1 MSDCISYI
9 KTAIGNKTTLI
20 TQVDELI
27 PYHRGTE
34 GLEGKTNII
43 AVVKAYD
50 KKDVESLLLLAN
62 ELANQPEFKFT
73 LYPISTGL
81 NWGYGTSQPPKLDIK
96 VVILDLSGLT
106 KIEFDEDLG
115 LVTVEPGVTQQLLS
129 DFFISNGDSFMVP
142 VTGAGPNASI
152 VGNAIE
158 RGYGITP
165 YTDHFA
171 AVTAIK
177 GYWANARSYSS
188 AVNALDESPNKTVDN
203 TFKWGLGPY
212 LDGLFTQSNFGI
224 VTQMTIRVAKK
235 PQKFTS
241 FIIQVPD
248 DNDLEKAIP
257 LIRQVLR
264 GYEGIVGSINLMDKR
279 RVLSMF
285 AENPNAGE
293 HKVMSSADID
303 KLSKAQQTP
312 SWTIMGSIYG
322 SKGVAKAAKNEIKSI
337 FKTLPCRQIYSD
349 SPIFTIGNAAINA
362 MPGFFF
368 KLLPFLSL
376 VKQQLTSFE
385 RGKEIMLGRPNNIAL
400 KLAYWRHQ
408 NSKQFPADELSPGRD
423 GCGLLWFAP
432 LITMKPKIMREY
444 VDYIRTTCPK
454 FNIEPLIT
462 FTNLKHDCVD
472 STIPILFD
480 LSNPDAVKDA
490 HNCLKA
496 LVLEGVKLGYIPYR
510 LNIDQQQWLLDAE
523 SPFWQTVNDIK
534 SVVDPNNIL
543 SVGRYNPRH

>member
-9 KTAIGNKTTLI
+9 KTAISNQASVI
-20 TQVDELI
+20 TNAYELT
-27 PYHRGTE
+27 PYLRGPE
-34 GLEGKTNII
+34 GLDGKTNII
-43 AVVKAYD
+43 AVVKAHNS
-50 KKDVESLLLLAN
+50 KDVESLLILAN
-62 ELANQPEFKFT
+62 ELATQAELKFT
-73 LYPISTGL
+73 IYPISTGL
-81 NWGYGTSQPPKLDIK
+81 NWGYGTSQPPECNRK
-96 VVILDLSGLT
+96 VVILDLSALT

-115 LVTVEPGVTQQLLS
+115 LVTLEPGVTQQLLS
-129 DFFISNGDSFMVP
+129 DFFISKGDNFMVP
-142 VTGAGPNASI
+142 VTGAGPSCSI
-152 VGNAIE
+152 VGNAVE

-171 AVTAIK
+171 AVTAIQ

-188 AVNALDESPNKTVDN
+188 AVNELDASQNKTADK

-235 PQKFTS
+235 PQKFIS

-248 DNDLEKAIP
+248 DKDLEKAIP
-257 LIRQVLR
+257 LIGQVLR
-264 GYEGIVGSINLMDKR
+264 EYEGIVGSINLMDKR

-285 AENPNAGE
+285 AENPNPGE

-322 SKGVAKAAKNEIKSI
+322 SKGVAKVAKSEIKSI

-349 SPIFTIGNAAINA
+349 SPIFPIGNAAINA
-362 MPGFFF
+362 MPSFFF
-368 KLLPFLSL
+368 KLLPILSL
-376 VKQQLTSFE
+376 VKHQLTSFE

-400 KLAYWRHQ
+400 KLAYWRYQ
-408 NSKQFPADELSPGRD
+408 NSKQFPADDLSPGRD
-423 GCGLLWFAP
+423 GCGLLWYAP
-432 LITMKPKIMREY
+432 LITMKPKVMREY
-444 VDYIRTTCPK
+444 VNYIRTICPK

-490 HNCLKA
+490 HNCLKE
-496 LVLEGVKLGYIPYR
+496 LVVEGVKLGYIPYR

-523 SPFWQTVNDIK
+523 SEFWKTVNDIK

-543 SVGRYNPRH
+543 SVGRYNPR

>member
-9 KTAIGNKTTLI
+9 KTAIGNNATLI
-20 TQVDELI
+20 TQADDLI

-34 GLEGKTNII
+34 GLEEKTNII

-62 ELANQPEFKFT
+62 ELANQPKFKFT
-73 LYPISTGL
+73 IYPISTGL
-81 NWGYGTSQPPKLDIK
+81 NWGYGTSQPPKCNVK
-96 VVILDLSGLT
+96 VVILDLSVLT
-106 KIEFDEDLG
+106 KIEFDEELG
-115 LVTVEPGVTQQLLS
+115 LVTLEPGVTQQLLS
-129 DFFISNGDSFMVP
+129 DFFISKGDNFMVP

-165 YTDHFA
+165 YTDHFT
-171 AVTAIK
+171 AVTALQ
-177 GYWANARSYSS
+177 GYWANGRKYFS
-188 AVNALDESPNKTVDN
+188 AVNELDESPNKTVDR
-203 TFKWGLGPY
+203 TFKWSLGPY
-212 LDGLFTQSNFGI
+212 LEGLFTQSNFGI

-235 PQKFTS
+235 PKKFIS
-241 FIIQVPD
+241 FIIQIPD
-248 DNDLEKAIP
+248 DSYLEKAIP
-257 LIRQVLR
+257 LIRRVLR
-264 GYEGIVGSINLMDKR
+264 DYEGIVGSINLMDKR

-285 AENPNAGE
+285 AENPNPGE

-322 SKGVAKAAKNEIKSI
+322 SNGVAKVAKSEIKSI

-349 SPIFTIGNAAINA
+349 SPIFPIGNAAINA
-362 MPGFFF
+362 MPSLFF
-368 KLLPFLSL
+368 KLLPILSL
-376 VKQQLTSFE
+376 VKHQLTSFE

-400 KLAYWRHQ
+400 KLAYWRHR
-408 NSKQFPADELSPGRD
+408 NAKKFPADNLSPGRD
-423 GCGLLWFAP
+423 GCGVLWYAP
-432 LITMKPKIMREY
+432 LVTMKPEIMRKY
-444 VDYIRTTCPK
+444 VEFIRATCPK

-480 LSNPDAVKDA
+480 LSDPDAVKDA
-490 HNCLKA
+490 HNCLKE

-543 SVGRYNPRH
+543 GMGRYNPR